1 MKRSEIIRK
10 KAKSGI
16 AVIAALALL
25 ILAVPAWAD
34 EPANP
39 EAQRTSGGTTTD
51 YDTLAE
57 AINDAQSG
65 DTVKLLRDVNT
76 SASISITAKT
86 ITLDLNGFGIVA
98 NATVE
103 NRFSVI
109 TISPGGHLTITDSR
123 KDEQHYYTVDNSDTN
138 GAGLATVCDTDTYD
152 RYNGTKGTFKGGY
165 ITGGTGTK
173 KQMPSTEYWGGGI
186 YLEGRGS
193 MPSENKSYLTM
204 TGGTIIGNQAKE
216 GGGIYGDAYAVL
228 NLTNCNII
236 GNQAENGG
244 GGILCANYTQLT
256 MTGCEVR
263 GNRATNSGGGIGLE
277 KGNNELKLTNCKIRN
292 NTANGRGGGIG
303 HWANGKDI
311 ISDTS
316 VFGNKAGAWGGG
328 ICFENDKTEHILTN
342 VEIYDNEITGSDED
356 DVGAGIYLGHGTLR
370 LNGGWI
376 HGNKVTRDSNCFG
389 GGVSMNANDDAAFI
403 VSGKVVITENTSG
416 NKASNVYFRKDE
428 QFTPKIS
435 IDGSL
440 DESSRIGV
448 ATENN
453 ETRTVTSGLPG
464 RGRLSNFFSDNE
476 DYIIIA
482 DDHNEAAL
490 SLPESVITKVPEAIT
505 GLVYN
510 GQAQALIRP
519 GEVTGGTFYYAVTGE
534 GDPEPASE
542 TYSPS
547 IPTGINAGTYSVWYK
562 AVGDQYHS
570 DTKPVRISVT
580 VAARTKYAILSA
592 RGLEHILDENT
603 DAVIM
608 VANPEDDSKTYD
620 KFTGVT
626 VGGKPVPEGGCTTAR
641 GSLILTLKAGYLN
654 TLSVGEYPVTISFT
668 DGTAEMMLK
677 ILQKKVPKTGDSG
690 SPALWIGLILLGLA
704 GIGILAVSRKRK

>member
-1 MKRSEIIRK
+1 MKRSEIIRE

-34 EPANP
+34 GPANP
-39 EAQRTSGGTTTD
+39 EAQRTSGSTTRN
-51 YDTLAE
+51 YDTLAA
-57 AINDAQSG
+57 AIGAAQSG

-86 ITLDLNGFGIVA
+86 ITLDLNGYGIKA
-98 NATVE
+98 SATE
-103 NRFSVI
+103 NPYSVI
-109 TISPGGHLTITDSR
+109 TISSGSRLTITDSR
-123 KDEQHYYTVDNSDTN
+123 KDERHYYTVANPDTN
-138 GAGLATVCDTDTYD
+138 GAGLATVCNKDAYD
-152 RYNGTKGTFKGGY
+152 QYEGTKGTFEGGY
-165 ITGGTGTK
+165 ITGGTGTG

-186 YLEGRGS
+186 YLEGS
-193 MPSENKSYLTM
+193 VSASSENKLTM

-277 KGNNELKLTNCKIRN
+277 KGNNRLELTNCTICY
-292 NTANGRGGGIG
+292 NTAANGRGGGIG
-303 HWANGKDI
+303 HWADGGGDE
-311 ISDTS
+311 ISNTS
-316 VFGNKAGAWGGG
+316 VYKNKAGAWGGG
-328 ICFENDKTEHILTN
+328 ICFENGETEHILTN
-342 VEIYDNEITGSDED
+342 VGICDNEVTGFEGWEAM
-356 DVGAGIYLGHGTLR
+356 GAGIYLMSGTLR
-370 LNGGWI
+370 LNGGLI
-376 HGNKVTRDSNCFG
+376 QRNKVTRDSNCFG
-389 GGVSMNANDDAAFI
+389 GGVSMAANDNVAFF

-416 NKASNVYFRKDE
+416 NKASNVYFRKNE

-490 SLPESVITKVPEAIT
+490 SLPEPVITKVPEAIT

-510 GQAQALIRP
+510 GQAQALIRR

-542 TYSPS
+542 TYSLS

-562 AVGDQYHS
+562 AIGDQYHS

-704 GIGILAVSRKRK
+704 GIGILVVSRKRK